1 MVTPIQTVKDNYY
14 KMSESQ
20 FHYWMSQN
28 IDQLIKDEKTLVIES
43 YEKGHTDRED
53 NVFKIRTYMQ
63 SLYNDRCLDVNEDTN
78 NEHGDYR

>member
-1 MVTPIQTVKDNYY
+1 
-14 KMSESQ
+14 
-20 FHYWMSQN
+20 
-28 IDQLIKDEKTLVIES
+28 LVIES

-63 SLYNDRCLDVNEDTN
+63 SLYNDRSLDVNEDTN